1 MAAAGR
7 RLTSDPRRAI
17 DELSASWEACT
28 GAPTS
33 HTFRIGGLVI
43 RLRGVGTVLER
54 MLPAFEHHTLAD
66 AATAEPDLTVLI
78 WDLSVT
84 GHRPHLAGD
93 VFHVDGDHD
102 ESRSGGEQRVRY
114 DWPQQAIQVW
124 DADSATGYWVIE
136 DPDRLAWW
144 EEAAPLRP
152 MLAWFLTAHGRYFA
166 HGAAVAVDDRAVL
179 LVGPGGSG
187 KSTTALR
194 CQRAGLDY
202 LGDDYCLVGTFGDG
216 DDHVVASLYRTAK
229 LRPVDGPGFEAE
241 LARNEEGR
249 KIVLTVDAAHGGAV
263 IERARLVGVAS
274 VEVGDTATTEFIAG
288 RAGVVMQAL
297 APTTFEQLP
306 GVGARSLRAFAAML
320 RSVPTGTMR
329 LGHDPDGV
337 VAAVRNRI
345 EEWA

>member
-1 MAAAGR
+1 MATAGR

-17 DELSASWEACT
+17 AELRASWTACT
-28 GAPTS
+28 GPVTS
-33 HTFRIGGLVI
+33 FAFRLGGLTI
-43 RLRGVGTVLER
+43 RLHGAGTVLER
-54 MLPAFEHHTLAD
+54 LVPAFEHHPPVEDTTVA
-66 AATAEPDLTVLI
+66 PDLTVLV
-78 WDLSVT
+78 WDLSIT
-84 GHRPHLAGD
+84 EHRPHLAGD

-102 ESRSGGEQRVRY
+102 ESRSGGEVRVRY

-124 DADSATGYWVIE
+124 DADEATGYWVIE

-152 MLAWFLTAHGRYFA
+152 MLAWFLTAQGWYFA

-202 LGDDYCLVGTFGDG
+202 LGDDYCLVGTFGD
-216 DDHVVASLYRTAK
+216 DDGYVVASLYRTAK

-241 LARNEEGR
+241 LTRNEEGR
-249 KIVLTVDAAHGGAV
+249 KIVLTVDDRHGGAV
-263 IERARLVGVAS
+263 IGRARLLGVAS
-274 VEVGDTATTEFIAG
+274 VEVGSGATTEFSAG
-288 RAGVVMQAL
+288 HAGTVLQAL

-306 GVGARSLRAFAAML
+306 GVGARSLRAFATML
-320 RSVPTGTMR
+320 RSVPTGIIR
-329 LGHDPDGV
+329 LGHDTAGV
-337 VAAVRNRI
+337 VTAVRDRI
-345 EEWA
+345 EDWS